1 MPTRNPQDERR
12 PSHDTRRTGL
22 PSPLSVLLLSADP
35 DCRAQVEHALLRGQV
50 DEGISLVVTDD
61 VDEAIERLT
70 ADAFEALLVDVS
82 GFAGERLAHLEQV
95 RRAGVRLP
103 VLILSEED
111 DQEEALAALRAGAQ
125 DYVAFPAEGSRRL
138 VRSLRHAMERHRLI
152 DQLEVARHSALHAAT
167 HDALT
172 QLPNRYL
179 LEQQM
184 QRVLPQAARSRS
196 SAALLYLDLDR
207 FKSINDT
214 LGHSAGDLVLT
225 QVSQRLARCTRL
237 GDVVAR
243 VGGDEFLILLS
254 DIGGDHAPSAVANKI
269 HAEMREPFRLDGR
282 EFWLGVSIGIS
293 VFPRDGS
300 SPEALIRSADLA
312 LYQAKANGRAQ
323 SHFYN
328 EDLNSAARSRHAR
341 EQGLRRALE
350 SGGLRIVYQ
359 PIVDAASLDVV
370 GAEAL
375 LRWNDPN
382 LGVVPPSEFIPVA
395 EEIGLIVP
403 LGDAVIRTAC
413 EQLAQWK
420 RDGHRLRMMVNV
432 SAHQIAEERLR
443 RTVVQALWDSDIAPG
458 ELELEVT
465 ESALMRDEEEA
476 IRTFRALKRMG
487 VCISLDDFGTGF
499 SSLNYLKRFPVDT
512 VKIDRSF
519 VRDLAFDADDA
530 AIVAA
535 ILSIARQL
543 DLRVVA
549 EGVETDDQR
558 VFLTERRCSWLQGF
572 LLSPPLPPDAFG
584 ELLRTGIAIQKEE
597 DER

>member
-1 MPTRNPQDERR
+1 MSQTSRDESVQRHGGVT
-12 PSHDTRRTGL
+12 PPFRT
-22 PSPLSVLLLSADP
+22 LLLSADP
-35 DCRAQVEHALLRGQV
+35 DCRAQVEHALLRGQ
-50 DEGISLVVTDD
+50 DEEEFALFSTHD
-61 VDEAIERLT
+61 VEEAIAQLGAES
-70 ADAFEALLVDVS
+70 FEALLIDLS
-82 GFAGERLAHLEQV
+82 GFAGERLAHLERV

-103 VLILSEED
+103 VLILSDED
-111 DQEEALAALRAGAQ
+111 DQDEALAALRTGAQ
-125 DYVAFPAEGSRRL
+125 DYVAFPAEGGRRL

-152 DQLEVARHSALHAAT
+152 DELEAARHSALHAAT

-184 QRVLPQAARSRS
+184 QRVLPQAARSRT
-196 SAALLYLDLDR
+196 SAAILYLDLDR

-214 LGHSAGDLVLT
+214 LGHSAGDAVLT

-254 DIGGDHAPSAVANKI
+254 EIGGDHAPSAVANKI
-269 HAEMREPFRLDGR
+269 HAEMREPFRLNGR
-282 EFWLGVSIGIS
+282 EFWIGVSIGIS

-300 SPEALIRSADLA
+300 NPEALIRSADLA
-312 LYQAKANGRAQ
+312 LYQAKSNGRSQ

-341 EQGLRRALE
+341 EQGLRKALE

-359 PIVDAASLDVV
+359 PIVDAGSLEVV

-375 LRWNDPN
+375 LRWNDPT
-382 LGVVPPSEFIPVA
+382 LGVVSPAEFIPVA

-420 RDGHRLRMMVNV
+420 REGHRLRMMVNV

-465 ESALMRDEEEA
+465 ESALMRDEDEA

-487 VCISLDDFGTGF
+487 VGISLDDFGTGF

-549 EGVETDDQR
+549 EGVETEEQR
-558 VFLTERRCSWLQGF
+558 SFLSERRCDWLQGF
-572 LLSPPLPPDAFG
+572 LLSPPLPPDAFR
-584 ELLRTGIAIQKEE
+584 ELLRTGIALKSDDGES
-597 DER
+597 